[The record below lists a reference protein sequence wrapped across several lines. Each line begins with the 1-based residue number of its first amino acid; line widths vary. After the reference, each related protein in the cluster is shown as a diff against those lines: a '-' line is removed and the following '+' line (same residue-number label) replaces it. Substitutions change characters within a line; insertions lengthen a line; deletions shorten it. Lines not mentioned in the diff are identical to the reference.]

1 VSTTLS
7 KRSFLQYLLH
17 SGLLVPI
24 APTLG
29 FTSPGRDSAPLG
41 PASSSQSGLGY
52 TFSDVAHAAGLKF
65 RNYYGGVNS
74 KKYIIEANGCG
85 VAFFDYDN
93 DGWLDVFLLNGSRL
107 KGFPP
112 GEQPSNRLFR
122 NNRNGTFTDVTEKAN
137 LVRHGWGQGVCVG
150 DYDNDGLQ
158 DLFVTYWGHN
168 VLYHNNGDGTFT
180 DVSREARVAG
190 ERPRWGTGCAF
201 VDYDRDGKLD
211 LFVSNYL
218 AFDLR
223 TAPDPGTNP
232 YCIYRSLAVNCG
244 PRGLQGETNLLYH
257 NNGDG
262 TFTDASEKAGITRS
276 SRYYGLSVLTA
287 DFDNDGWPDIY
298 VADDDTPCILYHNN
312 RDGTFT
318 DNGLMAGVAFDA
330 NGRVTAGMGVT
341 AGDYDCNGWLDI
353 FRTNFSDETPTLYQ
367 NNGDGNFTDATYAA
381 GVGKYNLFVGWG
393 CGFFDP
399 DNDGWA
405 DIFYCNGHV
414 YPELSRAHL
423 DVKYREPRVL
433 YRNLRNGRFEDVS
446 DRAGACITT
455 PSTSRGCAFGDF
467 DNDGDADIVINNM
480 NDDASLLRCDRTND
494 HHWTTILAVGTK
506 SNRSAIGAR
515 VRCVTGNHAQIDEV
529 RSGGSYLSQNDLR
542 IHFGLGTARRVDLLE
557 IRWPSGK
564 TDVFRNLA
572 ADRIV
577 EIHEGQSHLRG

>member
-1 VSTTLS
+1 
-7 KRSFLQYLLH
+7 
-17 SGLLVPI
+17 
-24 APTLG
+24 LG
-29 FTSPGRDSAPLG
+29 AA
-41 PASSSQSGLGY
+41 ASSSQSGLGY
-52 TFSDVAHAAGLKF
+52 TFSDVAHAAGLNF
-65 RNYYGGVNS
+65 RNFYGGVNS

-107 KGFPP
+107 EGFPP

-122 NNRNGTFTDVTEKAN
+122 NNRNGTFNDVTEKAN

-150 DYDNDGLQ
+150 DYDNDGFQ

-180 DVSREARVAG
+180 DASREAGVTG

-218 AFDLR
+218 AFNLK

-262 TFTDASEKAGITRS
+262 TFTDVSEKAKITRPGG
-276 SRYYGLSVLTA
+276 YYGLGVLTA

-298 VADDDTPCILYHNN
+298 VANDDTPCILYHNN

-353 FRTNFSDETPTLYQ
+353 FRTNFSGETPTLYQ
-367 NNGDGNFTDATYAA
+367 NDGDGSFTDATYAA

-414 YPELSRAHL
+414 YPELAHAHL

-433 YRNLRNGRFEDVS
+433 YQNLRNSRFEDVS
-446 DRAGACITT
+446 SRAGACITT

-467 DNDGDADIVINNM
+467 DNDGNVDIVINNM

-494 HHWTTILAVGTK
+494 NHWITILAVGTK
-506 SNRSAIGAR
+506 SNLSGIGAR
-515 VRCVTGNHAQIDEV
+515 VRCVTGNHAQMDEV

-542 IHFGLGTARRVDLLE
+542 VHFGLGTARRVDLLE

-572 ADRIV
+572 GDRVV
-577 EIHEGQSHLRG
+577 EIHEGQSHSRG